1 MRGPID
7 FIVIGFAEPEFKGE
21 ILDEL
26 AKASQNNTI
35 AVLAAVVVAKDKDGA
50 VTIAEVTDDDVA
62 AAMDKMGADPD
73 IIDLA
78 DIAEVGEML
87 ENNTAAGLL
96 IIEHVWAR
104 GLKQAIANANGVL
117 LSEGR
122 IHPEASKELETV
134 KR

>member
-21 ILDEL
+21 ILREL
-26 AKASQNNTI
+26 DKASQNNTI
-35 AVLAAVVVAKDKDGA
+35 GVLAAVVVAKDKNGD
-50 VTIAEVTDDDVA
+50 VTIAEITDDEVA
-62 AAMDKMGADPD
+62 GTLKKMGADSE

-78 DIAEVGEML
+78 DIAEVGELL
-87 ENNTAAGLL
+87 ENDTAAGLL

-104 GLKQAIANANGVL
+104 GLKQAIVNANGVL

-122 IHPEASKELETV
+122 IHPEASKELE
-134 KR
+134 KARG

>member
-7 FIVIGFAEPEFKGE
+7 FIVVGFAEPEFKGE